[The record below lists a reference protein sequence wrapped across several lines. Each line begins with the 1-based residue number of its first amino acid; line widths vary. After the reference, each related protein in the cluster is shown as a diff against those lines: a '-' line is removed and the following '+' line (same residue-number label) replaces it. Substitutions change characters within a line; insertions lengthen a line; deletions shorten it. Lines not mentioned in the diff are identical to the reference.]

1 MFLKTVTTKLT
12 PLVNPMRSRVQPIAM
27 TAYRQKIYHVQSVED
42 FDERVKNS
50 KTPVVV
56 DFFAT

>member
-12 PLVNPMRSRVQPIAM
+12 PLFNPMRARIQQIAT
-27 TAYRQKIYHVQSVED
+27 TANLQKIYQIQSVED

>member
-1 MFLKTVTTKLT
+1 MLLKTVTTKLT
-12 PLVNPMRSRVQPIAM
+12 PLVHPMRARIQQIAT
-27 TAYRQKIYHVQSVED
+27 TANRQKIYQIQSVED

>member
-1 MFLKTVTTKLT
+1 MFLKTVTTRLT
-12 PLVNPMRSRVQPIAM
+12 PLAYPMRARIQQIAT
-27 TAYRQKIYHVQSVED
+27 TANLKKIYHVQSVED